1 MTDSD
6 RPRTSKLQFT
16 KEETEPQE
24 APVTA
29 SKERKMMQKSKP
41 AQAKSKSAPES
52 VLASDGKASPSLVG
66 SATVGTGAVASRR
79 IPQPP
84 TDAGLTHAEKVREH
98 LRNSPE
104 ALRKFMKQATVN
116 GDHAIIV
123 DPEGEDLLK
132 PEAFQSSGPSVKEK
146 PPPDKGKVS
155 AQAKAAA
162 KTFSAKSA
170 PATSASAAAETVK
183 EGAPKAAPRLKFDEG
198 VKKTPSK
205 LKHPSTVMRTI
216 NTEIHRTAA
225 RANQD
230 ENVAAEAS
238 LKMEKGVETAL
249 KEGEHSFHAHKLRTA
264 RKAEKKQDEANI
276 RLLQKSRDAENP
288 TFTSNPY
295 SRWQQKRA
303 IRKEYAAAK
312 AGKKTSTVNSTRKK
326 AEKAVEDTKTVIA
339 KVVNSIRRR
348 PSKMILLGL
357 LGGMLLLV
365 MGAVQS
371 CTPLAQSVLESVVI
385 GTYPATEDDVRAAER
400 AYLAKEQELKYEM
413 DHYQEVHPGYD
424 EYHVDQEEIWHNP
437 YVLIAII
444 SAYYDGQ
451 EWDMDKAMP
460 VINKY
465 FDLQYIVTE
474 EVVTETR
481 YRTET
486 QSGTHWVTDPDTGES
501 RLESY
506 TYDEEVPYEYTIC
519 NVTLENYDLSHT
531 PVISMS
537 HHTMGMYALYMA
549 THGNM
554 EGIFHGKYAV
564 PLKDPY
570 IYDIPQETLDADPIF
585 ARLME
590 EANKYVGYPYVWGG
604 SSPETSFDCS
614 GFVSYVYTNSGVYN
628 TGRLGARGLHSLCRT
643 VTEEEAHPGVD
654 VLGRFEVG
662 RIVRADLRQVRKVR
676 RQGQPGRIDSFR
688 GVIPAPVGMKGA
700 VAPHVGSHAVE
711 HREKRLAGSAVRAVV
726 GSRLVTFVPAGTVVP
741 GGVVMGFVVVGTV
754 VACIP
759 QQLREED
766 VSGRIERIRMEIHA
780 VGGGIAARDQRRPG
794 GGTLG
799 CRSPGVTE
807 TDAVGGE
814 RIDHGRVHLGIAIT
828 TEQIPTGVLESQP
841 EDIGA
846 VGRRRGVQ
854 GRCEGRPGRQHQGC
868 RQPGIQP
875 RRFTIH
881 NRDCSCLRVQ
891 GWTGSPSGGS
901 GTARACPRRSSFR
914 RYIGRRRR
922 TGAWTR
928 KAGVRA

>member
-1 MTDSD
+1 MMESD

-16 KEETEPQE
+16 KEETQPQE
-24 APVTA
+24 TPVSA
-29 SKERKMMQKSKP
+29 SKEQKLMQKGKP
-41 AQAKSKSAPES
+41 AQTKVKSAPES
-52 VLASDGKASPSLVG
+52 SLAPDGKVNLPLAG
-66 SATVGTGAVASRR
+66 SAMAGVGTVVSRR
-79 IPQPP
+79 MPQPP
-84 TDAGLTHAEKVREH
+84 MDAELTHVEKVQEK
-98 LRNSPE
+98 LLNSPE
-104 ALRKFMKQATVN
+104 ALRKYMKQATVN

-123 DPEGEDLLK
+123 DPLGEKLLQ
-132 PEAFQSSGPSVKEK
+132 PDEFRSSRSSAKEK
-146 PPPDKGKVS
+146 PPPDSGKVS

-162 KTFSAKSA
+162 KTFAAKGD
-170 PATSASAAAETVK
+170 PAVGAAEAAV
-183 EGAPKAAPRLKFDEG
+183 EGAPKTAPRLKFDEG
-198 VKKTPSK
+198 AKKAPSK

-225 RANQD
+225 KANQD
-230 ENVAAEAS
+230 ENVAGEAS
-238 LKMEKGVETAL
+238 LKIEKGVETAL

-264 RKAEKKQDEANI
+264 RKAEKRQDETNI
-276 RLLQKSRDAENP
+276 RLLQQSRDAENP

-295 SRWQQKRA
+295 SRWQQKRS

-312 AGKKTSTVNSTRKK
+312 AGRKTSTANTTRKK
-326 AEKAVEDTKTVIA
+326 AEEAVSDA
-339 KVVNSIRRR
+339 KEVVSKIVQSIRRR
-348 PSKMILLGL
+348 PSKLILLGL

-413 DHYQEVHPGYD
+413 DHYKDVHPGYD

-465 FDLQYIVTE
+465 FNLQYIVTE
-474 EVVTETR
+474 EVTTETR

-486 QSGTHWVTDPDTGES
+486 QSGTRWVTDPDTGES

-506 TYDEEVPYEYTIC
+506 TYDEDVPYEYTIC
-519 NVTLENYDLSHT
+519 NVTLENRDLSHM

-614 GFVSYVYTNSGVYN
+614 GFVSYVFTNSGVYN

-643 VTEEEAHPGVD
+643 VTPEEVKPGDLVFFAGTMGEKVD
-654 VLGRFEVG
+654 GITHVG
-662 RIVRADLRQVRKVR
+662 IYVGNHHMIHCGSPCGYADLNE
-676 RQGQPGRIDSFR
+676 SYW
-688 GVIPAPVGMKGA
+688 
-700 VAPHVGSHAVE
+700 
-711 HREKRLAGSAVRAVV
+711 
-726 GSRLVTFVPAGTVVP
+726 
-741 GGVVMGFVVVGTV
+741 
-754 VACIP
+754 
-759 QQLREED
+759 QQHFF
-766 VSGRIERIRMEIHA
+766 SY
-780 VGGGIAARDQRRPG
+780 
-794 GGTLG
+794 
-799 CRSPGVTE
+799 
-807 TDAVGGE
+807 
-814 RIDHGRVHLGIAIT
+814 GRV
-828 TEQIPTGVLESQP
+828 P
-841 EDIGA
+841 
-846 VGRRRGVQ
+846 
-854 GRCEGRPGRQHQGC
+854 
-868 RQPGIQP
+868 
-875 RRFTIH
+875 
-881 NRDCSCLRVQ
+881 
-891 GWTGSPSGGS
+891 
-901 GTARACPRRSSFR
+901 
-914 RYIGRRRR
+914 Y
-922 TGAWTR
+922 
-928 KAGVRA
+928 

>member
-1 MTDSD
+1 MMESD

-16 KEETEPQE
+16 KEETQPQE
-24 APVTA
+24 TPVSA
-29 SKERKMMQKSKP
+29 SKEQKLMQKGKP
-41 AQAKSKSAPES
+41 AQTKVKSAPES
-52 VLASDGKASPSLVG
+52 SLAPDGKVNLPLAG
-66 SATVGTGAVASRR
+66 SAMAGVGTVASRR
-79 IPQPP
+79 MPQPP
-84 TDAGLTHAEKVREH
+84 MDAELTHVEKVQEK
-98 LRNSPE
+98 LLNSPE

-123 DPEGEDLLK
+123 DPLGEKLLQ
-132 PEAFQSSGPSVKEK
+132 PDEFRSSRPSAKEK
-146 PPPDKGKVS
+146 PPPDSGKVS

-162 KTFSAKSA
+162 KAFAAKGD
-170 PATSASAAAETVK
+170 PAVGAAEAAV
-183 EGAPKAAPRLKFDEG
+183 EGAPKTAPRLKFDEG
-198 VKKTPSK
+198 AKKAPSK

-225 RANQD
+225 KANQD
-230 ENVAAEAS
+230 ENVAGEAS
-238 LKMEKGVETAL
+238 LKIEKGVETAL

-264 RKAEKKQDEANI
+264 RKAEKRQDETNI
-276 RLLQKSRDAENP
+276 RLLQQSRDAENP

-312 AGKKTSTVNSTRKK
+312 AGRKTSTANTTRKK
-326 AEKAVEDTKTVIA
+326 AEEAVSDA
-339 KVVNSIRRR
+339 KEVVSKIVQSIRRR
-348 PSKMILLGL
+348 PSKLLLLGL

-486 QSGTHWVTDPDTGES
+486 QSGTHWVTDPDTGET

-554 EGIFHGKYAV
+554 EGIFHGRYAV

-643 VTEEEAHPGVD
+643 VTEDEVKPGDLVFFAGTMGEKVD
-654 VLGRFEVG
+654 GITHVG
-662 RIVRADLRQVRKVR
+662 IYVGNHHMIHCGSPCGYADLN
-676 RQGQPGRIDSFR
+676 DSYW
-688 GVIPAPVGMKGA
+688 
-700 VAPHVGSHAVE
+700 
-711 HREKRLAGSAVRAVV
+711 
-726 GSRLVTFVPAGTVVP
+726 
-741 GGVVMGFVVVGTV
+741 
-754 VACIP
+754 
-759 QQLREED
+759 QQHFF
-766 VSGRIERIRMEIHA
+766 SY
-780 VGGGIAARDQRRPG
+780 
-794 GGTLG
+794 
-799 CRSPGVTE
+799 
-807 TDAVGGE
+807 
-814 RIDHGRVHLGIAIT
+814 GRV
-828 TEQIPTGVLESQP
+828 P
-841 EDIGA
+841 
-846 VGRRRGVQ
+846 
-854 GRCEGRPGRQHQGC
+854 
-868 RQPGIQP
+868 
-875 RRFTIH
+875 
-881 NRDCSCLRVQ
+881 
-891 GWTGSPSGGS
+891 
-901 GTARACPRRSSFR
+901 
-914 RYIGRRRR
+914 Y
-922 TGAWTR
+922 
-928 KAGVRA
+928 

>member
-1 MTDSD
+1 MMESD

-16 KEETEPQE
+16 KEETQPQE
-24 APVTA
+24 TPVSA
-29 SKERKMMQKSKP
+29 SKEQKLMQKGKP
-41 AQAKSKSAPES
+41 AQAKVKSAPES
-52 VLASDGKASPSLVG
+52 SLAPDGKVNLPLAG
-66 SATVGTGAVASRR
+66 SAMAGVGTVVSRR
-79 IPQPP
+79 MPQPP
-84 TDAGLTHAEKVREH
+84 MDAELTHVEKVQEK
-98 LRNSPE
+98 LLNSPE

-123 DPEGEDLLK
+123 DPLGEKLLQ
-132 PEAFQSSGPSVKEK
+132 PDEFRSSRPSVKEK
-146 PPPDKGKVS
+146 PPPDSGKVS

-162 KTFSAKSA
+162 KAFAAKGD
-170 PATSASAAAETVK
+170 PAVGAAEAAV
-183 EGAPKAAPRLKFDEG
+183 EGAPKTAPRLKFDEG
-198 VKKTPSK
+198 AKKAPSK

-225 RANQD
+225 KANQD
-230 ENVAAEAS
+230 ENVAGEAS
-238 LKMEKGVETAL
+238 LKIEKGVETAL

-264 RKAEKKQDEANI
+264 RKAEKRQDETNI
-276 RLLQKSRDAENP
+276 RLLQQSRDAENP

-312 AGKKTSTVNSTRKK
+312 AGRKTSTANTTRKK
-326 AEKAVEDTKTVIA
+326 AEEAVSDA
-339 KVVNSIRRR
+339 KEVVSKIVQSIRRR
-348 PSKMILLGL
+348 PSKLILLGL

-413 DHYQEVHPGYD
+413 DHYKDVHPGYD

-465 FDLQYIVTE
+465 FNLQYIVTE
-474 EVVTETR
+474 EVTTETR

-486 QSGTHWVTDPDTGES
+486 QSGTRWVTDPDTGES

-506 TYDEEVPYEYTIC
+506 TYDEDVPYEYTIC
-519 NVTLENYDLSHT
+519 NVTLENRDLSHM

-614 GFVSYVYTNSGVYN
+614 GFVSYVFTNSGVYN

-643 VTEEEAHPGVD
+643 VTPEEVKPGDLVFFAGTMGEKVD
-654 VLGRFEVG
+654 GITHVG
-662 RIVRADLRQVRKVR
+662 IYVGNHHMIHCGSPCGYADLNE
-676 RQGQPGRIDSFR
+676 SYW
-688 GVIPAPVGMKGA
+688 
-700 VAPHVGSHAVE
+700 
-711 HREKRLAGSAVRAVV
+711 
-726 GSRLVTFVPAGTVVP
+726 
-741 GGVVMGFVVVGTV
+741 
-754 VACIP
+754 
-759 QQLREED
+759 QQHFF
-766 VSGRIERIRMEIHA
+766 SY
-780 VGGGIAARDQRRPG
+780 
-794 GGTLG
+794 
-799 CRSPGVTE
+799 
-807 TDAVGGE
+807 
-814 RIDHGRVHLGIAIT
+814 GRV
-828 TEQIPTGVLESQP
+828 P
-841 EDIGA
+841 
-846 VGRRRGVQ
+846 
-854 GRCEGRPGRQHQGC
+854 
-868 RQPGIQP
+868 
-875 RRFTIH
+875 
-881 NRDCSCLRVQ
+881 
-891 GWTGSPSGGS
+891 
-901 GTARACPRRSSFR
+901 
-914 RYIGRRRR
+914 Y
-922 TGAWTR
+922 
-928 KAGVRA
+928 